1 MSTSRCERAAAS
13 GWHMRSENLEEDMET
28 IRLTTAQAIVRWL
41 LNQHTVVDDRQVPI
55 FAGAMGIFGHGNVT
69 CLAEALQPVQ
79 DRLPTWRGQN
89 EQSMA
94 LAAVA
99 YAKAM
104 RGRRIMIATS
114 SIGPGCTNMV
124 TAAAVAH
131 ANRIPVL
138 ILSGD
143 TFQHRIVDPVLQQIE
158 VFEDPTVTVCDTFKP
173 VSRFWDRITRP
184 EQVVQSLPQ
193 VLAVM
198 LDPATRGPAFLAL
211 PQDIQA
217 EAYDYPARFFDPQV
231 HYIRRPG
238 PDARDVEKAAAIL
251 SRACRPMIISGGG
264 VHYSDAVATLTGFAE
279 RRGIP
284 VVETVAGKATLVH
297 NHPNYAGPI
306 GVTGSAAANSVAE
319 DADVV
324 LAVGT
329 RLQDFTTGS
338 WSVFKHPEVR
348 FISINT
354 ARWDAH
360 KQSATP
366 VIGDAQV
373 SIEAVDR
380 LLGNYR
386 APTSWLESAQAHI
399 ADWHGYLDS
408 WKSDQA
414 GEKPA
419 YAQVI
424 QMVNEICDDD
434 DYCLSAAGGL
444 PGELTMG
451 WRSKSVGSF
460 DSEYGYSTMGYEIA
474 GAWGARI
481 ARSSGDVIAW
491 VGDGSYLMMNSDIYS
506 TVLTGQKVIFMVMD
520 NGGFAVINRLQVNTG
535 GAEFNNLLRTTRHE
549 EYFRVDFVSN
559 IRSMGARVEKVERLE
574 DLPEAWRR
582 AKSSDR
588 SYAIVMD
595 IDQYTWTEGGAWW
608 EVGIPEVSDREQ
620 VRVARAEWEAE
631 RKHQRV
637 GV

>member
-1 MSTSRCERAAAS
+1 
-13 GWHMRSENLEEDMET
+13 MET
-28 IRLTTAQAIVRWL
+28 IRLTTAQAIVKWL
-41 LNQHTVVDDRQVPI
+41 LAQRTVVDGKEVGV
-55 FAGAMGIFGHGNVT
+55 FAGVFGIFGHGNVT

-79 DRLPTWRGQN
+79 EELPTWRGHN

-99 YAKAM
+99 YGKAM
-104 RGRRIMIATS
+104 RGQRIMIATS
-114 SIGPGCTNMV
+114 SIGPGSTNMV

-138 ILSGD
+138 LFSGD

-158 VFEDPTVTVCDTFKP
+158 NFNDPTVTVADTFKP
-173 VSRFWDRITRP
+173 VTRYWDRISRP

-193 VLAVM
+193 ALAVM
-198 LDPATRGPAFLAL
+198 LDPETRGPAFFAL

-217 EAYDYPARFFDPQV
+217 EAYNYPAKFFEPKV

-238 PDARDVEKAAAIL
+238 PDPRDVHAAVDLLKNAKK
-251 SRACRPMIISGGG
+251 PMIIAGGG
-264 VHYSDAVATLTGFAE
+264 VHYSGAVKEVTDFAE

-297 NHPNYAGPI
+297 DHPNYAGPI
-306 GVTGSAAANSVAE
+306 GVTGSAAANAVGE

-324 LAVGT
+324 LAIGT

-338 WSVFKHPEVR
+338 WSIFKNPDVR
-348 FISINT
+348 FVGINT

-360 KQSATP
+360 KQMAQP
-366 VIGDAQV
+366 LIGDAKV
-373 SIEAVDR
+373 CVEAIDAAVGD
-380 LLGNYR
+380 YK
-386 APTSWLESAQAHI
+386 APAEWLDFAKAQI

-408 WKSDQA
+408 WKERSQDGA
-414 GEKPA
+414 PA

-424 QMVNEICDDD
+424 QVINEVCDDN

-451 WRSKSVGSF
+451 WRSKSIGSF

-474 GAWGARI
+474 GAWGAKM
-481 ARSSGDVIAW
+481 ARGDGDVICW

-506 TVLTGQKVIFMVMD
+506 TVMTGKKVIFMVCD

-535 GAEFNNLLRTTRHE
+535 GAEFNNLLRTARHE
-549 EYFRVDFVSN
+549 RYFQVDFVKHAE
-559 IRSMGARVEKVERLE
+559 SMGAIVEKVERLE
-574 DLPEAWRR
+574 DLPAAYAR
-582 AKSSDR
+582 AKAADR
-588 SYAIVMD
+588 SYAIVVD
-595 IDQYTWTEGGAWW
+595 IDEYTWTEGGAWW

-620 VRVARAEWEAE
+620 VKVARAGLDAE
-631 RKHQRV
+631 KKHQRV

>member
-1 MSTSRCERAAAS
+1 M
-13 GWHMRSENLEEDMET
+13 DT

-41 LNQHTVVDDRQVPI
+41 LNQYTEIDGEEVPV
-55 FAGAMGIFGHGNVT
+55 FAGAFGIFGHGNVT

-79 DRLPTWRGQN
+79 DQLPTWRGHN

-99 YAKAM
+99 YGKAM

-131 ANRIPVL
+131 ANRIPL
-138 ILSGD
+138 LLFSGD
-143 TFQHRIVDPVLQQIE
+143 TFQHRIVDPVLQQVE
-158 VFEDPTVTVCDTFKP
+158 VFDNPTVTVTDTFKP
-173 VSRFWDRITRP
+173 VSRYWDRISRP
-184 EQVVQSLPQ
+184 EQIVQSLPQ
-193 VLAVM
+193 ALAVM
-198 LDPATRGPAFLAL
+198 LDPATRGPAFFAL

-217 EAYDYPARFFDPQV
+217 EAYDYPVKFFERKV

-238 PDARDVEKAAAIL
+238 PDVRDIEAAAAAL
-251 SRACRPMIISGGG
+251 TGASKPLIIAGGG
-264 VHYSDAVATLTGFAE
+264 VHYSQAVETLTDFAE

-297 NHPNYAGPI
+297 DHPNYAGPI

-324 LAVGT
+324 VAVGT

-338 WSVFKHPEVR
+338 WSVFKNADVR
-348 FISINT
+348 FVAINT

-360 KQSATP
+360 KQMALP
-366 VIGDAQV
+366 VVADAKVALEALDGAIGD
-373 SIEAVDR
+373 
-380 LLGNYR
+380 YT
-386 APTSWLESAQAHI
+386 APDSWLSFAKERI
-399 ADWHGYLDS
+399 ADWHDYLDS
-408 WKSDQA
+408 WKQREADGA
-414 GEKPA
+414 PA

-424 QMVNEICDDD
+424 QVINELCDDD

-460 DSEYGYSTMGYEIA
+460 DSEYGYSTMGYEVA
-474 GAWGARI
+474 GAWGAKM
-481 ARSSGDVIAW
+481 ARGDGDVIAW
-491 VGDGSYLMMNSDIYS
+491 VGDGSYLMMNSDVYS
-506 TVLTGQKVIFMVMD
+506 TVMTGKKVIFMVLD

-535 GAEFNNLLRTTRHE
+535 GEEFNNLLRTARHT
-549 EYFRVDFVSN
+549 EYFHVDFVKHLDA
-559 IRSMGARVEKVERLE
+559 MGATAEKVERLE
-574 DLPEAWRR
+574 DLPAAWAR
-582 AKSSDR
+582 AKASDR
-588 SYAIVMD
+588 SYGIVMD

-620 VRVARAEWEAE
+620 VRVARAELEAE
-631 RKHQRV
+631 KKHQRV
-637 GV
+637 GI